1 MKKNKEESEAQRL
14 FRDYLMDN
22 YDEQGPQHRMIMLS
36 TLELIYKFR
45 NTADI
50 GLEEAIE
57 TLHYLGFRPH
67 DDSSGQTK
75 WLLFER
81 HDPIDNWR

>member
-57 TLHYLGFRPH
+57 TLHYLGDSAHTMILPDRPNGC
-67 DDSSGQTK
+67 SLSVTT
-75 WLLFER
+75 R
-81 HDPIDNWR
+81 

>member
-22 YDEQGPQHRMIMLS
+22 YDVQGPQHRMMMLS

-50 GLEEAIE
+50 GLDEAIE
-57 TLHYLGFRPH
+57 ILHYLGFRPH
-67 DDSSGQTK
+67 DDSSGQT
-75 WLLFER
+75 
-81 HDPIDNWR
+81 